1 MKSYDDVEVR
11 MSTRT
16 KAELF
21 LLSLTVIW
29 GSTFVL
35 SKYLLES
42 ISPLIGIAIRFAFAT
57 ILFGVFF
64 RRKAFAGPKSSWKR
78 GGILG
83 VLLFLGFASQTVG
96 LQYTGASKSAFIT
109 GMMVVFTPICQL
121 IIERRAPKIGNV
133 IGVLLVTLGLYF
145 LTSPEGSEFN
155 LGDGLNLF
163 CAVSF
168 ALYIVYL
175 DVFSKG
181 QDAVHLTMAQFV
193 VCTVLGFTSALSFES
208 IRLAPTVAGGL
219 TLLYLV
225 VFATVIAIFVQ
236 NRYQKDTTPTRSV
249 VIFSIEPVLAAG
261 FAYLLLGEVLGAL
274 GVVGGALIVGG
285 VLVSELSPG

>member
-1 MKSYDDVEVR
+1 MKSFDDVEVR

-42 ISPLIGIAIRFAFAT
+42 ISPLIYIAIRFAFAT

-64 RRKAFAGPKSSWKR
+64 PRKAFAGPKSSWKK

-83 VLLFLGFASQTVG
+83 VLLFLGFASQTIG
-96 LQYTGASKSAFIT
+96 LQFTGASKSAFIT

-133 IGVLLVTLGLYF
+133 IGVILVTLGLYF

-155 LGDGLNLF
+155 VGDGLNLF
-163 CAVSF
+163 CAVTF

-181 QDAVHLTMAQFV
+181 SDAVHLTMAQFV
-193 VCTVLGFTSALSFES
+193 TCTVLGFASALSFES
-208 IRLAPTVAGGL
+208 VKLTPTVAGGL
-219 TLLYLV
+219 TLLYLI
-225 VFATVIAIFVQ
+225 VFATVIALFVQ
-236 NRYQKDTTPTRSV
+236 NKYQKDTTPTRSA

-274 GVVGGALIVGG
+274 GVVGGTLIVGG